1 MKLMYALIETGGK
14 QYKVSAGDSI
24 EVESLEAEPGTEVKL
39 DKVLALVKEGGA
51 AFGSPYVSGAS
62 VSAEVV
68 GSGKRPKVTV
78 FKQRPRKVYRKL
90 RGHRQPFTTLRI
102 KEIKGV

>member
-1 MKLMYALIETGGK
+1 MYALIETGGR
-14 QYKVSAGDSI
+14 QYKVSEGDSI
-24 EVESLEAEPGTEVKL
+24 EVDSLDAEPGAEVKL
-39 DKVLALVKEGGA
+39 EKVLALVKEGGTV
-51 AFGSPYVSGAS
+51 FGSPYLSDAS

-68 GSGKRPKVTV
+68 GPGKRPKVTV